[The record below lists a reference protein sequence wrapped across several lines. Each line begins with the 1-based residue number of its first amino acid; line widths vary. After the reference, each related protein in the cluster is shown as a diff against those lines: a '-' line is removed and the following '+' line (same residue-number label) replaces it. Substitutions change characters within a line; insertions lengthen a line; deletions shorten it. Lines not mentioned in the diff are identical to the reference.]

1 MWVAFATNTRTKE
14 VVCLGFFDFADVA
27 WDNIKNNLIWDPEDI
42 PEEWEFDV
50 KWIEGDDD

>member
-14 VVCLGFFDFADVA
+14 VVCLGFFNFADVA
-27 WDNIKNNLIWDPEDI
+27 WDNIRNNLIWDPEDI

-50 KWIEGDDD
+50 KWIEEDDD